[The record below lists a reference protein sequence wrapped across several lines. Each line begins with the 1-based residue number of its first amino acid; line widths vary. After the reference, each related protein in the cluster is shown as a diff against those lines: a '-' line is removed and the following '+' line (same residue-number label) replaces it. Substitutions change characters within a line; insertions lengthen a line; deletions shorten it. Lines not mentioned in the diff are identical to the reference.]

1 MASVRI
7 TPSPRFTAV
16 SWVLLDWGASAF
28 STVLITLV
36 VAYVQKVVC
45 ADHPWGL
52 ESGVVWAWTL
62 AAGMLI
68 SAIVAPGFSAWADR
82 RGQHKTAL
90 VASVAVGAGALF
102 LLAAT
107 APSAVLAVLA
117 AVAAASVGFDM
128 AAIFTGSLLA
138 SIAPGRMADR
148 LSAFGF
154 AAGYAG
160 GAVALVI
167 AATIVGAHDWLGL
180 TLAGGLRA
188 AFAFT
193 GAWWLIFTMPAVF
206 ARFDD
211 SRGKP
216 HAASATGELLDFVTM
231 LMRPGGPGSNRHL
244 TSVLVGS
251 MLVLG
256 AVQTA
261 IAQFS
266 SVAIVEFDL
275 EPAALVRLVLLVQAV
290 ALPGALAIGWLS
302 EHRGRRTA
310 IAACLAGWSVV
321 LVLAW
326 FIHTVAQ
333 LYALAVL
340 LALVLGGVQSAI
352 RAAVA
357 EAAPEGRAGVTFG
370 TLQVGSKLAGAMAGL
385 SFGWL
390 YLASGYPRAG
400 LAALLAQMVVG
411 WWALSHMNDRQA
423 DRYAMPRTSRIE

>member
-1 MASVRI
+1 MA
-7 TPSPRFTAV
+7 
-16 SWVLLDWGASAF
+16 
-28 STVLITLV
+28 
-36 VAYVQKVVC
+36 C

-52 ESGVVWAWTL
+52 EPGVVWAWTL
-62 AAGMLI
+62 AAGMLV

-82 RGQHKTAL
+82 KGRHKTAL

-102 LLAAT
+102 FLAAT
-107 APSAVLAVLA
+107 APSAVLAVLI
-117 AVAAASVGFDM
+117 AVAAANVGFDM

-138 SIAPGRMADR
+138 TIAPGRMADR

-167 AATIVGAHDWLGL
+167 ATTIVAAHDWLGL

-193 GAWWLIFTMPAVF
+193 GAWWLMFSLPAVF
-206 ARFDD
+206 AQFDD
-211 SRGKP
+211 GRGEP
-216 HAASATGELLDFVTM
+216 HAASATGELFDFVTM
-231 LMRPGGPGSNRHL
+231 LLKPSHADGRHL
-244 TSVLVGS
+244 TAVLVGS

-266 SVAIVEFDL
+266 SVAIAEFNL
-275 EPAALVRLVLLVQAV
+275 EPTALVWLVLLVQAV

-302 EHRGRRTA
+302 ERVGRRTA
-310 IAACLAGWSVV
+310 LAACLAGWCAV

-326 FIHTVAQ
+326 CINTVAQ

-370 TLQVGSKLAGAMAGL
+370 TLQVGSKLAGAAAGL

-400 LAALLAQMVVG
+400 LAALLAQIVVG
-411 WWALSHMNDRQA
+411 WWALSHMNGRQA
-423 DRYAMPRTSRIE
+423 DRYAMPRTSPIE